1 MFPCRSDHIFT
12 RREAGPRAWSLNLRV
27 AFPQARSAADCPY
40 CPFLGPSRSAFR
52 LTLWYGHLTGCSS
65 NSRGLITP
73 VTGRRSLRLRSVVK
87 VRDLSHAQTEDTRL
101 TARGPSRSS
110 GRTARSRTHCRSLL
124 LLATG
129 RWRGRS
135 FPPASRA
142 LTRDRNI
149 SPSPAGCSVHVL
161 WTFLSKPLAR
171 LRQARLLIAP
181 QGCCLLRPSRPGFR
195 LTLWC
200 QQVARVSQQ
209 FSEFS
214 STPHGVAA
222 PSVLRLYL

>member
-1 MFPCRSDHIFT
+1 MPAGCRARSSLPGLCMFPCRSDHIFT
-12 RREAGPRAWSLNLRV
+12 RREAGPRAWSLNLRF

-110 GRTARSRTHCRSLL
+110 GRTARSRTRCRSLL
-124 LLATG
+124 LLATDGGGSG
-129 RWRGRS
+129 RFRRS
-135 FPPASRA
+135 PLLSQGIGTSHDLGEVPRA
-142 LTRDRNI
+142 CSLNRSVADK
-149 SPSPAGCSVHVL
+149 AGGL
-161 WTFLSKPLAR
+161 
-171 LRQARLLIAP
+171 
-181 QGCCLLRPSRPGFR
+181 GC
-195 LTLWC
+195 
-200 QQVARVSQQ
+200 
-209 FSEFS
+209 
-214 STPHGVAA
+214 
-222 PSVLRLYL
+222 